1 MFIAVPPGFEP
12 RQTDPE
18 SVVLPLHHGTIF
30 SKCKGKKFR
39 ILKQIFSGMIFTVAS
54 TGKCKTHRTPRQT
67 SRYKCEVVKL
77 SGAGYRME
85 NRKTIFNNE
94 KNRTTR

>member
-1 MFIAVPPGFEP
+1 
-12 RQTDPE
+12 
-18 SVVLPLHHGTIF
+18 
-30 SKCKGKKFR
+30 
-39 ILKQIFSGMIFTVAS
+39 MIFTVAS

-77 SGAGYRME
+77 SDTGYRME

-94 KNRTTR
+94 KNRPTR